1 MKAAPTLLAL
11 LLLPVIPVSA
21 QDAGGTYV
29 NIGEYTDDAFTTVP
43 AQPMAAPMPMAA
55 PAPVMVPLETYEI
68 VTEPIIVT
76 ADPYATQPVYGEIQ
90 YDPAPLETLPYQAAP
105 GVIAPSFTAPA
116 VASMGFADAEYEA
129 ARLAAY
135 DANRDGTVTTAE
147 AIATLRPL
155 RGQ

>member
-1 MKAAPTLLAL
+1 MKAAPILLAL

-29 NIGEYTDDAFTTVP
+29 NIGEYTDDAFTAVP
-43 AQPMAAPMPMAA
+43 VEPMAAP
-55 PAPVMVPLETYEI
+55 VTVPLETYEI
-68 VTEPIIVT
+68 VTEPFIGEPVAVIP
-76 ADPYATQPVYGEIQ
+76 DPYTVQPVYGEVQ

-105 GVIAPSFTAPA
+105 AVIAPSFSAPA

-155 RGQ
+155 TGQ